1 MGYYI
6 RLDDANWEVKET
18 PESLQAIREMPVK
31 YHGIKRGGSSN
42 GEKWFSW
49 MNDSEIENAVNVE
62 AVFQQLGFETESTD
76 GGFKL
81 VGYDSKTG
89 QEDLFLAV
97 IAPYSVEGSY
107 VEFIGEDDSHYR
119 YEVEDGKMYTLSAE
133 IKWGDRA
140 QYTYYHIQIIAGEGN
155 DAKWNNFDVDV
166 YDPADVAEKCAKA
179 EEIDKQNQEY
189 YASKRDATKEIED
202 AISLI

>member
-6 RLDDANWEVKET
+6 RLDDADWEVKET

-62 AVFQQLGFETESTD
+62 TVFQQLGFETESTD

-81 VGYDSKTG
+81 LGYDSKTG

-107 VEFIGEDDSHYR
+107 VEFIGEDDAHYR
-119 YEVEDGKMYTLSAE
+119 YEVNDGKMYTLSAE
-133 IKWGDRA
+133 IKWSDRA
-140 QYTYYHIQIIAGEGN
+140 QYKYYHMQIIAGEGN
-155 DAKWNNFDVDV
+155 DTKWNNCDVDV

-179 EEIDKQNQEY
+179 VEIDKQNQAY
-189 YASKRDATKEIED
+189 YEKQREERAKQEPV
-202 AISLI
+202 SLS

>member
-6 RLDDANWEVKET
+6 RLDDADWEVKET
-18 PESLQAIREMPVK
+18 PEALATIREMPVK

-49 MNDSEIENAVNVE
+49 MNDTEIENAETVE
-62 AVFQQLGFETESTD
+62 SVFQNLGFETESTD

-81 VGYDSKTG
+81 IGYDSKTG
-89 QEDLFLAV
+89 QEDLFLGV

-107 VEFIGEDDSHYR
+107 VEFIGEDDAHYR
-119 YEVEDGKMYTLSAE
+119 YEVDNGKMYTMSAE
-133 IKWGDRA
+133 IKWGSKA
-140 QYTYYHIQIIAGEGN
+140 QYQYYHMQIIAGDGPHE
-155 DAKWNNFDVDV
+155 WNNCEVDI
-166 YDPADVAEKCAKA
+166 YDPVDVAEKCSKA

-189 YASKRDATKEIED
+189 YASKRDVSKQIAD
-202 AISLI
+202 AISLS

>member
-6 RLDDANWEVKET
+6 RLDDADWEIKET
-18 PESLQAIREMPVK
+18 PEALATIREMPVK
-31 YHGIKRGGSSN
+31 YHAIKRGGSSN

-49 MNDSEIENAVNVE
+49 MNDTEIENAESVE
-62 AVFQQLGFETESTD
+62 IVFNHLGFETEKTD

-89 QEDLFLAV
+89 QEDLFLGV

-107 VEFIGEDDSHYR
+107 VEFIGEDDAHYR
-119 YEVEDGKMYTLSAE
+119 YEVNDGKMYTLSAE

-140 QYTYYHIQIIAGEGN
+140 QYKYYHIQIIAGDGAGT
-155 DAKWNNFDVDV
+155 DWNNCEVDI

-179 EEIDKQNQEY
+179 EEIDKQNQAY
-189 YASKRDATKEIED
+189 YQSKRDMTKQIED
-202 AISLI
+202 VLAMP